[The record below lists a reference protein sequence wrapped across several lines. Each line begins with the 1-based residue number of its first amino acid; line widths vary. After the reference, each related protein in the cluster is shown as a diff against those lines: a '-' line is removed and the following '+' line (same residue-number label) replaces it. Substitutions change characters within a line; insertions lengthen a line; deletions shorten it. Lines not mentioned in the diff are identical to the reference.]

1 MADTEQTRDHPAGR
15 LPGLIEAAGF
25 PRVESRG
32 RLRTTWGSLE
42 LLTATILAAQS
53 TDKTVNQV
61 MPTLLARYPTAEALT
76 LPALHIAQREWGGW
90 LPDEAIAAVAAE
102 LDLPLAKVYG
112 VVTFYDLYHQKPVGR
127 HRIRV
132 CTNLSCQLRGS
143 DEIMEALHQ
152 ELGVGEDE
160 VTPDGRCSYI
170 HFECLGSCD
179 TAPMMMIDETYHENL
194 TPNRTRNI
202 VRGLK

>member
-1 MADTEQTRDHPAGR
+1 MSGAEKVPAAAAPAPADSISPTGEEYALPANMAAPAKPAVR
-15 LPGLIEAAGF
+15 LPDAA
-25 PRVESRG
+25 RK
-32 RLRTTWGSLE
+32 E
-42 LLTATILAAQS
+42 LDAIR
-53 TDKTVNQV
+53 
-61 MPTLLARYPTAEALT
+61 PRYPTTLATL
-76 LPALHIAQREWGGW
+76 LPALHIAQRYWDGW
-90 LPDEAIAAVAAE
+90 LPDEAIAAVAVE
-102 LDLPLAKVYG
+102 LGVPEATVYG

-143 DEIMEALHQ
+143 GEIMQALHT

-179 TAPMMMIDETYHENL
+179 TAPMMMIDDDYHENL
-194 TPNRTRNI
+194 SPERARRI
-202 VRGLK
+202 VKGLA

>member
-1 MADTEQTRDHPAGR
+1 M
-15 LPGLIEAAGF
+15 LPGSLPRRAG
-25 PRVESRG
+25 E
-32 RLRTTWGSLE
+32 LDEIRT
-42 LLTATILAAQS
+42 
-53 TDKTVNQV
+53 
-61 MPTLLARYPTAEALT
+61 RYPTTEAAL
-76 LPALHIAQREWGGW
+76 LPALHIAQRLWGGW
-90 LPDEAIAAVAAE
+90 LPDEAIQAVAAE
-102 LDLPLAKVYG
+102 LDLAPAKVYG

-143 DEIMEALHQ
+143 EEIMEALHE

-160 VTPDGRCSYI
+160 ITPDGRCTYV

-179 TAPMMMIDETYHENL
+179 TAPMMMVDNDYHENL
-194 TPNRTRNI
+194 TPRRARDI

>member
-1 MADTEQTRDHPAGR
+1 LSVHEPASVPSVPP
-15 LPGLIEAAGF
+15 PGGGGFSPAA
-25 PRVESRG
+25 RAEIDE
-32 RLRTTWGSLE
+32 LR
-42 LLTATILAAQS
+42 
-53 TDKTVNQV
+53 K
-61 MPTLLARYPTAEALT
+61 RYPTAEALT

-102 LDLPLAKVYG
+102 LDLPVAKVYG

-143 DEIMEALHQ
+143 DEIMETLHQ

-160 VTPDGRCSYI
+160 VTPDGRCSFI

-194 TPNRTRNI
+194 TPNR
-202 VRGLK
+202 VRQILKGLK